1 MIELVEDEDSEPYE
15 EGLEL
20 EEEAMEEEPQPA
32 DYLVHTLASYSNPQT
47 MKVGGLLKQQS
58 ITVLINTFSTNNFL
72 NSKVAA
78 CLALQI
84 EGEGRPHACC
94 LHGEVAGHGQ
104 APCRGGRPW
113 PGYLQGATP
122 VGVVAR
128 KGRPARKGLLLV
140 DSPVARVVAP
150 WQGGCQPQR
159 AAAAC
164 TGATTTVAQ

>member
-58 ITVLINTFSTNNFL
+58 ITVLIDTCSTNNFL

-84 EGEGRPHACC
+84 EGRSYILVFQIQMEKMKEVKRPP
-94 LHGEVAGHGQ
+94 L
-104 APCRGGRPW
+104 
-113 PGYLQGATP
+113 
-122 VGVVAR
+122 
-128 KGRPARKGLLLV
+128 
-140 DSPVARVVAP
+140 
-150 WQGGCQPQR
+150 
-159 AAAAC
+159 
-164 TGATTTVAQ
+164 